1 MSMGKDFC
9 AEGTVQQL
17 QKLFCYSGQVTM
29 SLFTSVLSVKGNQT
43 SSKNGKSMHFEVTE
57 G

>member
-29 SLFTSVLSVKGNQT
+29 SLFTSVLSVKGNHT

>member
-17 QKLFCYSGQVTM
+17 QRLLCYSGQVTM
-29 SLFTSVLSVKGNQT
+29 SLFASVLSVKGNHT
-43 SSKNGKSMHFEVTE
+43 
-57 G
+57 